1 MAHFFDETKY
11 QLIKEEEQERKSSL
25 SILKVLLREESDVI
39 K

>member
-11 QLIKEEEQERKSSL
+11 QLIKEEQERESSL